1 MVIDLKDL
9 KKRQIET
16 SQTQKEKHFMILL
29 ITSMFETH
37 QLDGGKEEEK
47 KRDAKMAGFAEIV
60 PVKNS

>member
-1 MVIDLKDL
+1 
-9 KKRQIET
+9 
-16 SQTQKEKHFMILL
+16 
-29 ITSMFETH
+29 MFETH